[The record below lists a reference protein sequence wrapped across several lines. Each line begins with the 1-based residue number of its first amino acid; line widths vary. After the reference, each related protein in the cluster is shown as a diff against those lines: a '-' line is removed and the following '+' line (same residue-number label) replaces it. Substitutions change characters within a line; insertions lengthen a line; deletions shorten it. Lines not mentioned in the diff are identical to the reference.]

1 LTVPHRITV
10 VKATRAENDEQI
22 LKSWLDNVNSPHT
35 RLNFEITARRFLD
48 ALAMGLRAAARNV
61 VS

>member
-1 LTVPHRITV
+1 MTVPHRITV

-22 LKSWLDNVNSPHT
+22 LKSWLDNLNSPHT
-35 RLNFEITARRFLD
+35 RLNFEITVGRTT
-48 ALAMGLRAAARNV
+48 

>member
-1 LTVPHRITV
+1 M
-10 VKATRAENDEQI
+10 KATRAENDEQI